1 MKTDTL
7 DKYLEILHKY
17 WGYPDFRGIQRE
29 IIESIGSGND
39 TLGLMPTGGGKSL
52 TFQVPALAQKG
63 VCIVITPLISLMKDQ
78 VDHLRQKDIPAAAI
92 YSGMRHDDIVSALEN
107 CVFGGIKLLYISPE
121 RLGSEL
127 FQAKLSHTKVSF
139 ITVDEAHCISQ
150 WGYDF
155 RPSYLQIAKVREL
168 VPDAPILALTA
179 TATPEVIDDIQKQL
193 AFKKENVFRM
203 SYERKNLAYVV
214 RNTEDKETELIHI
227 LKSVGG
233 SAIVYVRTRKRT
245 RDVARMLV
253 ESNISATWYHAGLD
267 PEVKSQRQEDW
278 QNGKTRVI
286 VATDAFGMGIDKPDV
301 RLVIHPDAPSSIEA
315 YFQEAGRAGRDG
327 KKSYAVLLWNHRDE
341 HTLRNRIDAT
351 YPSKDYIR
359 DVYEHLAYFFEVGV
373 GSGQGT
379 TFEFNIEKFSCVYK
393 YFPLNVN
400 SALVLLQQ
408 AGYINYDPEPDTS
421 ARVMFKLT
429 RDDLYRLENLPK
441 NEDAVITALLRDY
454 GGLFT
459 DYVYFDES
467 MIAKD
472 SGLSRE
478 TIYLA
483 LKSLNGKHIVSFIP
497 RKSTPLIR
505 YAVDRVDGKDVILSE
520 DIYDKRKEQFA
531 KRIDAMIDYMKNDD
545 ECRSRQLLR
554 YFGETD
560 VNDCGQCDVC
570 LRRKHEKKNG
580 TADIRQAIL
589 GFLADG
595 KQHFINELHKL
606 DLSGD
611 AVDKELERLIQEE
624 IVEIDNSYIQ
634 KKK

>member
-1 MKTDTL
+1 
-7 DKYLEILHKY
+7 
-17 WGYPDFRGIQRE
+17 
-29 IIESIGSGND
+29 
-39 TLGLMPTGGGKSL
+39 
-52 TFQVPALAQKG
+52 
-63 VCIVITPLISLMKDQ
+63 
-78 VDHLRQKDIPAAAI
+78 
-92 YSGMRHDDIVSALEN
+92 
-107 CVFGGIKLLYISPE
+107 
-121 RLGSEL
+121 
-127 FQAKLSHTKVSF
+127 
-139 ITVDEAHCISQ
+139 
-150 WGYDF
+150 
-155 RPSYLQIAKVREL
+155 
-168 VPDAPILALTA
+168 
-179 TATPEVIDDIQKQL
+179 
-193 AFKKENVFRM
+193 
-203 SYERKNLAYVV
+203 
-214 RNTEDKETELIHI
+214 
-227 LKSVGG
+227 
-233 SAIVYVRTRKRT
+233 
-245 RDVARMLV
+245 
-253 ESNISATWYHAGLD
+253 
-267 PEVKSQRQEDW
+267 
-278 QNGKTRVI
+278 
-286 VATDAFGMGIDKPDV
+286 
-301 RLVIHPDAPSSIEA
+301 
-315 YFQEAGRAGRDG
+315 
-327 KKSYAVLLWNHRDE
+327 
-341 HTLRNRIDAT
+341 
-351 YPSKDYIR
+351 
-359 DVYEHLAYFFEVGV
+359 
-373 GSGQGT
+373 
-379 TFEFNIEKFSCVYK
+379 
-393 YFPLNVN
+393 
-400 SALVLLQQ
+400 
-408 AGYINYDPEPDTS
+408 
-421 ARVMFKLT
+421 MFKLT